1 MQVSIFGA
9 CFKPG
14 FIGKDAAGKA
24 SGIKMGDEGDGPLIS
39 PDGVAPNRI
48 VGMSSSD
55 ISVLMR
61 VCCLCGCVI

>member
-24 SGIKMGDEGDGPLIS
+24 SDIKKWGMKEMG
-39 PDGVAPNRI
+39 R
-48 VGMSSSD
+48 
-55 ISVLMR
+55 
-61 VCCLCGCVI
+61 